1 MRFLVLGSAAGGGF
15 PQWNCLCPNCRLAWE
30 RDPRTE
36 RRSQASVAVSLDGE
50 RWVILG
56 ASPDLRQQ
64 ILDAPALHPR
74 RAPRHSPIHGVFLPN
89 GDIDNIAGLLV
100 MREMQPF
107 TIWGAEATLAQVRGG
122 VFAVVDET
130 LCPRVA
136 VPPGERLD
144 TGLGFTILP
153 FAVPGKIPLYLEP
166 SDDADLALGLEGES
180 TVGLEIEAEGLRAYY
195 IPGCAR
201 VTDALRAR
209 LDGADLLFFDGTTF
223 EDDEMIRLGLS
234 HKTAW
239 RMGHMAMNGARG
251 TMEQLAGV
259 NIAHKFFIHVNNSNP
274 ALRNDSPERAHV
286 EAAGWRISHDGLV
299 VEIGSSV

>member
-30 RDPRTE
+30 RDPRAE
-36 RRSQASVAVSLDGE
+36 RRSQASLAVSRDGE

-56 ASPDLRQQ
+56 ATPDLRQQ

-122 VFAVVDET
+122 VFAVVDEA

-136 VPPGERLD
+136 VAPGETLD
-144 TGLGFTILP
+144 TGLGFTIKP
-153 FAVPGKIPLYLEP
+153 FAVPGKTPLYLEP
-166 SDDADLALGLEGES
+166 SDDADLTLGVEGET
-180 TVGLEIEAEGLRAYY
+180 TVGLEIEAEGVRAYY
-195 IPGCAR
+195 IPSCAR

-209 LDGADLLFFDGTTF
+209 LAGADLLFFDGTTF
-223 EDDEMIRLGLS
+223 EDDEMIRAGLS

-239 RMGHMAMNGARG
+239 RMGHMAMNGERGSIAQLSGVEIARK
-251 TMEQLAGV
+251 
-259 NIAHKFFIHVNNSNP
+259 IFIHVNNSNP
-274 ALRNDSPERAHV
+274 VLCSDSPEREHV
-286 EAAGWRISHDGLV
+286 EAAGWSLAHDGLA
-299 VEIGSSV
+299 VELGA